1 MKGNFHVRF
10 LEEGKG
16 AISSSYS
23 AITRMRTDTIDPVFV
38 FNQKGENKMLHGEL
52 TDRIISSFFKVYN
65 TLGYGFMEK
74 VYENALAIEL
84 KRAELNV
91 LQQQNI
97 KVYYENQVVGDYFAD
112 IIADQVILE
121 IKAAESLR
129 TENRAQL
136 INYLKATDK
145 EVGLLLNFGKT
156 PEFKRVIFTND
167 RKERFE
173 SETPNPCVSV
183 ESVSSVF
190 PLV

>member
-1 MKGNFHVRF
+1 MKGNLHVRF
-10 LEEGKG
+10 SEEGKG

-23 AITRMRTDTIDPVFV
+23 AIKRIYTDMIDPFFV
-38 FNQKGENKMLHGEL
+38 F
-52 TDRIISSFFKVYN
+52 
-65 TLGYGFMEK
+65 
-74 VYENALAIEL
+74 
-84 KRAELNV
+84 
-91 LQQQNI
+91 
-97 KVYYENQVVGDYFAD
+97 
-112 IIADQVILE
+112 DQ
-121 IKAAESLR
+121 R
-129 TENRAQL
+129 GENRAQL

-173 SETPNPCVSV
+173 SETPNQCVSV